1 MKNVRAPTTE
11 MYVFVRDYL
20 AINPGQRVLVPFEI
34 RTPEGEKQVEVV
46 FKDFDAVVG
55 NPPYTRWTEISDET
69 QSSILRHLKSNI
81 SKYDLTPQVSRGVEP
96 GIYVYW
102 IMHSTGFLKD
112 NGRLGMIISDSWLQ
126 TDYGKN
132 FLKFLL
138 DNYKVH
144 AVTDISARVFPVPL
158 IGTCILLLEKC
169 LKKEDR
175 DNNVAVFAY
184 LDVSKGS
191 IDVDEILKF
200 VEEKQS
206 AVKELASGAR
216 IVAKA
221 YTQKELEGYE
231 GKPVDLIFRAEDI
244 LDILRRRSP
253 LVSKLSEYFEPA
265 RGNIGW
271 SVWALKHSKRPDV
284 GGNKFFYLTEK
295 RAEQHKIPQDFLYP
309 LLPSSR
315 YLKFFTFAKSDWE
328 ELRDGDKECYLFLC
342 HMPRNQ
348 LPESVRRYIEL
359 GEGSKAQIRLRRRPG
374 EAEGGPVSESQ
385 ASQTRRK
392 HRNVFFDW
400 YDLGGVVK
408 APIIASYY
416 AQYWHRFAL
425 TLYNTACDA
434 DIIALIPLQGKTFNL
449 NELKALLL
457 YLNSSIAKL
466 YLEAN
471 GRSTGGGA
479 LAIEAN
485 VLNDMPILDVRKLS
499 VEEVER
505 LAELFDKLESE
516 ARKLGGADTAENIFG
531 SELAEELTGKRDVEA
546 NVSWII

>member
-1 MKNVRAPTTE
+1 
-11 MYVFVRDYL
+11 
-20 AINPGQRVLVPFEI
+20 VLF
-34 RTPEGEKQVEVV
+34 Q
-46 FKDFDAVVG
+46 
-55 NPPYTRWTEISDET
+55 
-69 QSSILRHLKSNI
+69 
-81 SKYDLTPQVSRGVEP
+81 
-96 GIYVYW
+96 
-102 IMHSTGFLKD
+102 
-112 NGRLGMIISDSWLQ
+112 
-126 TDYGKN
+126 
-132 FLKFLL
+132 
-138 DNYKVH
+138 
-144 AVTDISARVFPVPL
+144 
-158 IGTCILLLEKC
+158 
-169 LKKEDR
+169 
-175 DNNVAVFAY
+175 
-184 LDVSKGS
+184 
-191 IDVDEILKF
+191 
-200 VEEKQS
+200 
-206 AVKELASGAR
+206 
-216 IVAKA
+216 
-221 YTQKELEGYE
+221 
-231 GKPVDLIFRAEDI
+231 
-244 LDILRRRSP
+244 
-253 LVSKLSEYFEPA
+253 
-265 RGNIGW
+265 
-271 SVWALKHSKRPDV
+271 
-284 GGNKFFYLTEK
+284 

-546 NVSWII
+546 NVIGLYSTTIKEIDYEIARILKIEHLIEAIRVLVIELIKRRLSRTGKAEREAIKGSEEVLEIEKPKKRTKQIKAKSINSELTEFFEES